1 MKLNE
6 DAQDGGLQMHW
17 DALTRMLLHPDKETR
32 EAGAFVAVGQGHY
45 KHLLGAFQ
53 MHLDKLRQT
62 KKPSNYKPLQAGSR
76 EQIKDH
82 EADTHIEYVIEK
94 SYYMRAIKAILS
106 TLEQLRQ
113 YNNFISHTELNRKS
127 YYLQ

>member
-1 MKLNE
+1 MMKLNE

-32 EAGAFVAVGQGHY
+32 ETGAVVAVGQGHY
-45 KHLLGAFQ
+45 KHLLGAFE

-76 EQIKDH
+76 EQIEDH
-82 EADTHIEYVIEK
+82 EADAYIEYIIEK
-94 SYYMRAIKAILS
+94 SYYMGAKIALLVAFR
-106 TLEQLRQ
+106 QL
-113 YNNFISHTELNRKS
+113 YPHNNVKNETELHRS